1 MKMMEN
7 SNQYVII
14 SRDLL
19 VSIAQDL
26 RSLDVRGYE
35 SNEKRVDIVRDL
47 QKILVTNIPLE
58 ITPTSGDTSE
68 EVK

>member
-1 MKMMEN
+1 MN

-19 VSIAQDL
+19 MSIARDL

-35 SNEKRVDIVRDL
+35 SNEKVVDMVRDL
-47 QKILVTNIPLE
+47 QKILVTNVPVE
-58 ITPTSGDTSE
+58 ISQERGEAPQE
-68 EVK
+68 EKGE

>member
-1 MKMMEN
+1 MN

-19 VSIAQDL
+19 MSMARDL

-35 SNEKRVDIVRDL
+35 SNEKVVDMVRDL
-47 QKILVTNIPLE
+47 QKILVTNVPVE
-58 ITPTSGDTSE
+58 ISPEHGEAPQE
-68 EVK
+68 EKGE

>member
-1 MKMMEN
+1 MN

-19 VSIAQDL
+19 MSMARDL

-35 SNEKRVDIVRDL
+35 SNEKVVDMVRDL
-47 QKILVTNIPLE
+47 QKILVTNVPVE
-58 ITPTSGDTSE
+58 ISQERGEAPQE
-68 EVK
+68 EKGE

>member
-1 MKMMEN
+1 MN

-19 VSIAQDL
+19 MSMARDL

-35 SNEKRVDIVRDL
+35 SNEKVVDMVREL
-47 QKILVTNIPLE
+47 QKILVTNVPVE
-58 ITPTSGDTSE
+58 ISQERGEAPQE
-68 EVK
+68 EKGE

>member
-1 MKMMEN
+1 MEN

-19 VSIAQDL
+19 MSMARDL

-58 ITPTSGDTSE
+58 ITPASGDKSE

>member
-1 MKMMEN
+1 MN

-19 VSIAQDL
+19 MSIARDL

-35 SNEKRVDIVRDL
+35 SNEKVVDMVRDL
-47 QKILVTNIPLE
+47 QKILVTNVPVE
-58 ITPTSGDTSE
+58 ISPERGEAPQE
-68 EVK
+68 EKGE

>member
-1 MKMMEN
+1 MN

-19 VSIAQDL
+19 MSIARDL

-35 SNEKRVDIVRDL
+35 SNEKVVDMVRDL
-47 QKILVTNIPLE
+47 QKILVTNVPVE
-58 ITPTSGDTSE
+58 FTQETNAEPQE
-68 EVK
+68 NKE